1 MRGCWGY
8 ANQTV
13 AIGYEVSPNKSP
25 RGSDPGAASTAAVA
39 GPSPPTRTTLKLYPP
54 GRGMCSVSLDLQGN
68 PHTCSAQAGSV
79 MITLGVILLI
89 VGFLIKIPILWT
101 IGIIVLIIGLVLLAL
116 GSMGRAVGGRR
127 HYY

>member
-1 MRGCWGY
+1 
-8 ANQTV
+8 
-13 AIGYEVSPNKSP
+13 
-25 RGSDPGAASTAAVA
+25 
-39 GPSPPTRTTLKLYPP
+39 
-54 GRGMCSVSLDLQGN
+54 MCRVPCDLQSN
-68 PHTCSAQAGSV
+68 PCTCSARGGSV
-79 MITLGVILLI
+79 MIALGVILLI